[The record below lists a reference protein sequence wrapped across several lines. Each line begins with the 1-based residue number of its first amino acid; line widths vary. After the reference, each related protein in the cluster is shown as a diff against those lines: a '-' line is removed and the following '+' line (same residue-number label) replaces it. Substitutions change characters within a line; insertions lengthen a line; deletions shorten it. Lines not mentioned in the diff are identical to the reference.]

1 MGCIKYRNL
10 VLHDTS
16 SHGSIHAA
24 EVCWGSFKRGGKIL
38 ARIAGVDIPRNKR
51 VEIALTYIYGIG
63 RPTSQKILKEAGI
76 NFDTRVKDLTE
87 EEINKIREIIKDIKV
102 EGDLRKEVRLSIK
115 RLMDIKCYRGLRHK
129 MNLPVRGQSS
139 KTNARTVKGPKKP
152 IRK

>member
-1 MGCIKYRNL
+1 M
-10 VLHDTS
+10 
-16 SHGSIHAA
+16 
-24 EVCWGSFKRGGKIL
+24 

-63 RPTSQKILKEAGI
+63 KPTSQKVLTEAGI

-87 EEINKIREIIKDIKV
+87 EEVNKIRAIVETIKV

-115 RLMDIKCYRGLRHK
+115 RLMDINCYRGLRHK

-152 IRK
+152 IKK

>member
-1 MGCIKYRNL
+1 M
-10 VLHDTS
+10 
-16 SHGSIHAA
+16 
-24 EVCWGSFKRGGKIL
+24 
-38 ARIAGVDIPRNKR
+38 ARIVGVDIPRNKR

-63 RPTSQKILKEAGI
+63 KPTSQRVLTEAGV

-87 EEINKIREIIKDIKV
+87 EEVNKIRAIVETVKV
-102 EGDLRKEVRLSIK
+102 EGDLRKDVRLSIK

-152 IRK
+152 IKR

>member
-1 MGCIKYRNL
+1 M
-10 VLHDTS
+10 
-16 SHGSIHAA
+16 
-24 EVCWGSFKRGGKIL
+24 

-63 RPTSQKILKEAGI
+63 KPTSQKILKEAGI
-76 NFDTRVKDLTE
+76 NFDTRVKNLTE
-87 EEINKIREIIKDIKV
+87 EEVNKIREIIKDIKV
-102 EGDLRKEVRLSIK
+102 EGDLRKEVRLSVK